1 MFLYKLLLTMNATSW
16 MVIIYAIK
24 EEWTIGNLPAH
35 LFGIMLLTIPVLL
48 SWLSLLL
55 TRFLG
60 EESPESYYKE
70 MTLADKE
77 FLPIYLGYFFVS
89 VGISKWFTMIVVYLI
104 VFIFTFLSQTQYF
117 NPIYLLFGYHYYHVL
132 TETGTQIFI
141 IKKGSVVRSVNE
153 LRFNHLCRL
162 NDSTFIVM

>member
-1 MFLYKLLLTMNATSW
+1 MNATSW

-77 FLPIYLGYFFVS
+77 FLPIYLGYFFCFCWN
-89 VGISKWFTMIVVYLI
+89 IKMVY
-104 VFIFTFLSQTQYF
+104 
-117 NPIYLLFGYHYYHVL
+117 
-132 TETGTQIFI
+132 
-141 IKKGSVVRSVNE
+141 
-153 LRFNHLCRL
+153 
-162 NDSTFIVM
+162 NDSCVSDSIHIYVLIADAIF